1 MWWRKSGCGMNR
13 KSCGIAAALILAVA
27 CAWGEEA
34 VPSNSLDIVV
44 ERKVES
50 GWHSVDPHYVFAS
63 GDRIRFVFRSGV
75 PGYLYV
81 LNRAPSGA
89 SGWIFPAGN
98 TQADNQVAPGQT
110 YAIPADG
117 AFVISGPP
125 GFETTVWI
133 LSPKSLPAATA
144 KALSAEGRTTAGG
157 EGNLIPRCRD
167 TFLIPRGPCTDDRA
181 GATPF
186 RISSKSDS
194 LVARELNFANDGDST
209 RITPRD
215 DSSLNP
221 IVYEFRIAHR

>member
-1 MWWRKSGCGMNR
+1 MSKETWR
-13 KSCGIAAALILAVA
+13 IAAALMVAAA
-27 CAWGEEA
+27 CAWSEEA
-34 VPSNSLDIVV
+34 DRSNSLDIVV
-44 ERKVES
+44 ERRADS

-63 GDRIRFVFRSGV
+63 RGRIRFVFRSGV

-89 SGWIFPAGN
+89 SEWIFPAAE
-98 TQADNQVAPGQT
+98 THTDNQVASGQT
-110 YAIPADG
+110 YVIPADG

-133 LSPKSLPAATA
+133 LSPKRLATATA
-144 KALSAEGRTTAGG
+144 KALSAEDKSAAGG
-157 EGNLIPRCRD
+157 EDNLIPRCRD

-181 GATPF
+181 GAMPF
-186 RISSKSDS
+186 HVPAQSDS
-194 LVARELNFANDGDST
+194 LVARDLSFAKDGDGT

-215 DSSLNP
+215 DSAGNP

>member
-1 MWWRKSGCGMNR
+1 MLAAGCAFLQAEDAARSG
-13 KSCGIAAALILAVA
+13 
-27 CAWGEEA
+27 
-34 VPSNSLDIVV
+34 SLDIAV
-44 ERKVES
+44 ERKAQS
-50 GWHSVDPHYVFAS
+50 GWRGVDPHYVFAG

-81 LNRAPSGA
+81 LNRTPSGA
-89 SGWIFPAGN
+89 SEWIFPAAN
-98 TQADNQVAPGQT
+98 PRPENRVATGQP
-110 YAIPADG
+110 YVIPADG

-133 LSPKSLPAATA
+133 LSPTRLPADTA
-144 KALSAEGRTTAGG
+144 RALSAENKAAARG

-186 RISSKSDS
+186 RVPAQADS
-194 LVARELNFANDGDST
+194 LTARELSFAKDGDST

-215 DSSLNP
+215 DSSGNP

>member
-1 MWWRKSGCGMNR
+1 MNR
-13 KSCGIAAALILAVA
+13 LGWIPVAVLAFTA
-27 CAWGEEA
+27 GLGGEEGIHA
-34 VPSNSLDIVV
+34 NSLDIVM
-44 ERKVES
+44 EHKAES

-89 SGWIFPAGN
+89 SEWIFPAAN
-98 TQADNQVAPGQT
+98 THADNQVATGQT

-133 LSPKSLPAATA
+133 LSPKRLATATA
-144 KALSAEGRTTAGG
+144 KALSAEDKSAGSS
-157 EGNLIPRCRD
+157 EDDLIPRCRD

-186 RISSKSDS
+186 RVTAQPDS
-194 LVARELNFANDGDST
+194 LVARELSFAKDGDST

-215 DSSLNP
+215 DSAGNP

>member
-1 MWWRKSGCGMNR
+1 MNNR
-13 KSCGIAAALILAVA
+13 CLSAAAVPILAAA
-27 CAWGEEA
+27 CCRGGEA
-34 VPSNSLDIVV
+34 PHANSLDIVV
-44 ERKVES
+44 ERQAES
-50 GWHSVDPHYVFAS
+50 VWHSMDPHYVFAG
-63 GDRIRFVFRSGV
+63 GDRIRFIFRSGV

-89 SGWIFPAGN
+89 SEWIFPAGD
-98 TQADNQVAPGQT
+98 TQTGNEVATGQT

-117 AFVISGPP
+117 AFVISGRP

-133 LSPKSLPAATA
+133 LSPGRLPKATA
-144 KALSAEGRTTAGG
+144 KALSAEDKSAASG
-157 EGNLIPRCRD
+157 EDNLIPRCRD

-186 RISSKSDS
+186 RVPAQAES
-194 LVARELNFANDGDST
+194 LTARELNFTKDGDST

-215 DSSLNP
+215 GSAGNP

>member
-1 MWWRKSGCGMNR
+1 MN
-13 KSCGIAAALILAVA
+13 KVESAGAALILAVV

-34 VPSNSLDIVV
+34 ARSGSLDIVV
-44 ERKVES
+44 ERKAES
-50 GWHSVDPHYVFAS
+50 GWHSVDPHYVFTS
-63 GDRIRFVFRSGV
+63 GDRIRFVLRSGV

-89 SGWIFPAGN
+89 SEWIFPAAN
-98 TQADNQVAPGQT
+98 AHTDNHVATGQT

-133 LSPKSLPAATA
+133 LSPKPLATA
-144 KALSAEGRTTAGG
+144 AAQTLSEEDGSAGSG
-157 EGNLIPRCRD
+157 EDNLIPRCRD
-167 TFLIPRGPCTDDRA
+167 TFLVPRGPCTDDRA

-186 RISSKSDS
+186 RVPAQADS
-194 LVARELNFANDGDST
+194 LVARDLSFSKDGDST
-209 RITPRD
+209 RITARD
-215 DSSLNP
+215 DSAGNP